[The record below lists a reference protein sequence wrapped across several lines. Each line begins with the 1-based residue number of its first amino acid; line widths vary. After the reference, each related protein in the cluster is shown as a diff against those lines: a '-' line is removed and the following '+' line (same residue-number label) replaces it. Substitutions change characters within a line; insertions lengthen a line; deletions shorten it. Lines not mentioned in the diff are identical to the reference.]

1 MIAIVVTALMWVL
14 SLCLLVLRR
23 GRAERNITYAALTI
37 ASATTLNIDAVYRT
51 VDAIVGGSNLT
62 TLVADLALMS
72 GVFFLGRGV
81 ARASE
86 NQPRPIGFA
95 LSRVGLFVALGCA
108 VVAFLLIDQGQTT
121 TTFMLDLGA
130 QPAAAAYSTIQFG
143 YYGIVLTAMAALAAS
158 QLRISGGVR
167 ALSPALL
174 VAGSVFGIL
183 LSVVVIAM
191 DVAHVAGNLALMAA
205 MDVVY
210 SPLYLS
216 TFLFLCAGFASG
228 PAARTVQARSRE
240 QKTRS
245 LTRELAP
252 IWAEATKARPGI
264 SQNESLA
271 FQPPEPASL
280 LHRQVVEIRDALI
293 DARVTFDISERD
305 REVLERAESHLLGVG
320 AASAEPRVSR
330 ATVHHGQRR

>member
-14 SLCLLVLRR
+14 SLCLLVMRR

-37 ASATTLNIDAVYRT
+37 ASATTLNVDAVYRT
-51 VDAIVGGSNLT
+51 VDAMVGGSNLT

-86 NQPRPIGFA
+86 NQRRPIGFA
-95 LSRVGLFVALGCA
+95 LSRVALFVALGCA
-108 VVAFLLIDQGQTT
+108 VVAFLLIDPVQTT

-130 QPAAAAYSTIQFG
+130 QPVTAAYSTIQFG

-158 QLRISGGVR
+158 QLRISGGIR

-320 AASAEPRVSR
+320 VANAGPRASR

>member
-23 GRAERNITYAALTI
+23 GRAERNITYAAVTI
-37 ASATTLNIDAVYRT
+37 ASATTLNVDAVYRT
-51 VDAIVGGSNLT
+51 VDAMVGGSNLT

-95 LSRVGLFVALGCA
+95 LSRVALFVALGCA
-108 VVAFLLIDQGQTT
+108 VISFLLIHRGQTT

-130 QPAAAAYSTIQFG
+130 QPATAAYSTIQFG

-158 QLRISGGVR
+158 QIRISGGVR

-191 DVAHVAGNLALMAA
+191 DVAHVAGNVALMAA

-320 AASAEPRVSR
+320 VASADPRASR
-330 ATVHHGQRR
+330 ATVHHGHRR